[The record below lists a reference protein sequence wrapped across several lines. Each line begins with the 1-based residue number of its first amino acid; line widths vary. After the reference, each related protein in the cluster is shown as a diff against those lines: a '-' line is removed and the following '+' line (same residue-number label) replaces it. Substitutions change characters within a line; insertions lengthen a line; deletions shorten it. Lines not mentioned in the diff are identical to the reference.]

1 MNYWLFKSE
10 PDAFSITDL
19 AACPR
24 KTDHWDG
31 IRNFQARNL
40 MRDEMRK
47 GDLGFFYHSSCAV
60 PGVVGTVQ
68 IVREAYADHT
78 ALDPTSKY
86 HDPKSTA
93 DEPRWLM
100 VDVRLRKTFKNVIP
114 LKTLKSTPALE
125 GMSLLKRGNRLSIQP
140 VSATEWNTIMDMA

>member
-1 MNYWLFKSE
+1 MFGGVKKLFL
-10 PDAFSITDL
+10 DL
-19 AACPR
+19 IQVCLR
-24 KTDHWDG
+24 HLK
-31 IRNFQARNL
+31 
-40 MRDEMRK
+40 
-47 GDLGFFYHSSCAV
+47 
-60 PGVVGTVQ
+60 
-68 IVREAYADHT
+68 AYADHT

-125 GMSLLKRGNRLSIQP
+125 GMNLLKRGNRLSIQP